1 MLPQRPWSPQLL
13 MAAAVFA
20 IAYLPYLG
28 PETEPADAPSAP
40 EGDASAA
47 PAGDAEV
54 LKLMR
59 AMNASL
65 ASLGASVGAV
75 DARLGAF
82 AASVD
87 ARFAAVDARLGAF
100 AARVDARF
108 AAVDARF
115 AAVDARFAA
124 VDARLGELVESTV
137 TVSAAMRVDA
147 CARSN
152 VWHFVYVVNETLPNG
167 SVELRERSCSAF
179 AFAPAVGA
187 ATAVVTAN
195 HCTASLRLPGS
206 RVSLEGV
213 GGLPNVTCTLDINF
227 APEKNDAAV
236 LLCPGASAVAGLAPS
251 ATADAHL
258 RLNLPVGVTGFAVD
272 AYADSQ
278 RHLTGL
284 RKFAL
289 NVDFA
294 HIVGVVGPAIDGSGA
309 LCKSSGASRADCSAG
324 APPLGYV
331 DRRVTPGMSGGPVLD
346 MACGI
351 VGIACGRS
359 CAAGAFASLE
369 GVVDYFLKKPR

>member
-28 PETEPADAPSAP
+28 PETEPTDAPSAP

-65 ASLGASVGAV
+65 ASLGVSVGAVDVRLGAVETRLGAV
-75 DARLGAF
+75 DARLGAV
-82 AASVD
+82 ADS
-87 ARFAAVDARLGAF
+87 
-100 AARVDARF
+100 
-108 AAVDARF
+108 VDARF

-147 CARSN
+147 CARSS

-331 DRRVTPGMSGGPVLD
+331 DHRVTPGMSGGPVLD

>member
-28 PETEPADAPSAP
+28 PETEPTDAPSAP

-65 ASLGASVGAV
+65 ASLGVSVGAVDVRLGAVETRLGAV
-75 DARLGAF
+75 DARLGAV
-82 AASVD
+82 ADS
-87 ARFAAVDARLGAF
+87 
-100 AARVDARF
+100 VDARF

-147 CARSN
+147 CARSS

-278 RHLTGL
+278 RHLKGL

>member
-75 DARLGAF
+75 DARLGA
-82 AASVD
+82 VET
-87 ARFAAVDARLGAF
+87 RLGAVDARLGAF
-100 AARVDARF
+100 ADS
-108 AAVDARF
+108 VDARF

-278 RHLTGL
+278 RHSQASGSSRSMSTL
-284 RKFAL
+284 RTL
-289 NVDFA
+289 
-294 HIVGVVGPAIDGSGA
+294 S
-309 LCKSSGASRADCSAG
+309 AS
-324 APPLGYV
+324 
-331 DRRVTPGMSGGPVLD
+331 
-346 MACGI
+346 
-351 VGIACGRS
+351 
-359 CAAGAFASLE
+359 
-369 GVVDYFLKKPR
+369 

>member
-1 MLPQRPWSPQLL
+1 MLPQRPRTLQLL
-13 MAAAVFA
+13 FAAAVFA
-20 IAYLPYLG
+20 IVYLPYLG

-40 EGDASAA
+40 AGGASAA

-54 LKLMR
+54 LKLVR

-65 ASLGASVGAV
+65 GAV
-75 DARLGAF
+75 DARLGAVEARLGVF
-82 AASVD
+82 ADSVD

-100 AARVDARF
+100 ADSVDARF

-115 AAVDARFAA
+115 AHIGTSLR
-124 VDARLGELVESTV
+124 ELVESTV

-152 VWHFVYVVNETLPNG
+152 VWHFVYFANETSLNG
-167 SVELRERSCSAF
+167 SVDLRERSCSAF

-195 HCTASLRLPGS
+195 HCTESLRLPGS
-206 RVSLEGV
+206 SVSLEGV
-213 GGLPNVTCTLDINF
+213 GGLPNVTCTLDRNF
-227 APEKNDAAV
+227 EPKNNDAAV

-258 RLNLPVGVTGFAVD
+258 RRYLPVGVTGFAVD

-278 RHLTGL
+278 RHLTGP

-294 HIVGVVGPAIDGSGA
+294 HIAGVVGPGIDASGA
-309 LCKSSGASRADCSAG
+309 LCKSSSASRVDCGEG

-359 CAAGAFASLE
+359 CAAGAFASLK

>member
-65 ASLGASVGAV
+65 ARLGASVGAV

-82 AASVD
+82 ADS
-87 ARFAAVDARLGAF
+87 
-100 AARVDARF
+100 VDARF

-147 CARSN
+147 CARSS

-309 LCKSSGASRADCSAG
+309 LCKSSGASCADCSAG

-331 DRRVTPGMSGGPVLD
+331 DRRITPGMSGGPVLD